1 VRHVGT
7 TPAGHEIVSC
17 AICDSV
23 DVREL
28 YIKFDVPLVE
38 CRRCGL
44 VFVSPRPPR
53 EIVFQRYNPRYF
65 DEEYLPAHGVVNG
78 HVDPAFIDARY
89 SPMLALIERYV
100 PAKGRLFEVG
110 VGAGLFLG
118 AAARRG
124 WAVSGIDLSPTAA
137 AFARNRL
144 GLNVTECSAETMPR
158 DVEPFDVVV
167 MFDVIEHFFDP
178 IVVLRTIRSIL
189 RQGGILVVA
198 TPNYHALSRLALGQ
212 QWAILSPFEHMYYFS
227 EATLRHGL
235 HEAGFTDVQYARRF
249 PGWSVLETMNAQH
262 THAPASL
269 RAAFYRWSTARF
281 GPLLHRTVQAA
292 GKGDV
297 LLAISRRGGP

>member
-1 VRHVGT
+1 M
-7 TPAGHEIVSC
+7 
-17 AICDSV
+17 
-23 DVREL
+23 
-28 YIKFDVPLVE
+28 
-38 CRRCGL
+38 
-44 VFVSPRPPR
+44 PPR
-53 EIVFQRYNPRYF
+53 TGARRPIRAKV
-65 DEEYLPAHGVVNG
+65 HGSVLHAMSRVW
-78 HVDPAFIDARY
+78 
-89 SPMLALIERYV
+89 
-100 PAKGRLFEVG
+100 
-110 VGAGLFLG
+110 LG
-118 AAARRG
+118 AAWRQGSEHGLEAEFE
-124 WAVSGIDLSPTAA
+124 I
-137 AFARNRL
+137 ARNRL
-144 GLNVTECSAETMPR
+144 GLDVTECSAETMPL

-189 RQGGILVVA
+189 RPGGILVVA